1 MTSEQLPERRPQKI
15 DLNILPP
22 EFLPKKASRLSILM
36 VMVAIILACLA
47 VPSIALK
54 MDVNSKT
61 APLEDELAEL
71 TAQYNELKQEEQQ
84 ANNLQNQIDDL
95 KKSWDNM
102 QEDYQIYV
110 DGILLWSDIIAEVDD
125 LIIGDRITLDNIDQK
140 GSELELKLSGSGKQ
154 GIYIYDYAIALEE
167 SPYFMD
173 VIIENTNCP
182 SDGDCTF
189 SFAVPL
195 EVEEEAE

>member
-22 EFLPKKASRLSILM
+22 EFLPKKASRLSILL

>member
-61 APLEDELAEL
+61 TPLEDELAEL